1 MDTDLVIY
9 LDSKFKSIHDEIHPL
24 SNRVSKIEQ
33 YIKDKDK
40 EVDNKSDYSHKKFNK
55 IGISIASIVAVVATI
70 AILI

>member
-33 YIKDKDK
+33 YIKDKND
-40 EVDNKSDYSHKKFNK
+40 ESDYSHKKFNK

>member
-9 LDSKFKSIHDEIHPL
+9 LDNKFKAVHDEIHPL

-33 YIKDKDK
+33 YIKDKND
-40 EVDNKSDYSHKKFNK
+40 ESDYSHKKFNK
-55 IGISIASIVAVVATI
+55 VGVSIASIAAVVVTI